1 MFMRQ
6 IKRVSDWKIWVR
18 LTAVIWLFLV
28 ISWSGLI
35 LWEGEENLDMVVD
48 QAKDFSANI
57 HEITMAGL
65 TGMMITGTIG
75 QREVFLDQI
84 KQLSIIKDLTVARS
98 EAVSKLYGPDSKS
111 TRELDAIEKRVMQT
125 GEPYIAVIEDEDGD
139 PALRVVNPTRASK
152 DYLGKDCVICH
163 MVEEGVVLGVVSMK
177 ISLDSVQDAFME
189 MRYKIVGV
197 AFLISLVVLGVIY
210 WVTRRMVS
218 LPIGKLR
225 NGLHDIASG
234 DGDLTRR
241 LEVRSEDELGQTAR
255 VFNDLMENF
264 SDLVRRV
271 SATARNVSGKA
282 HEIQE
287 NAERVREH
295 SHMQDEQAV
304 HVASA
309 TEELSASIAS
319 IAQSA
324 EDVRG
329 LSLESSQ
336 SAVAGTERL
345 NALLE
350 NMDEVKNTFNRMAE
364 SVNDFVRNT
373 GVITQMTQEVK
384 DIADRTNL
392 LALNAAI
399 EAARAGEHGRGF
411 AVVADEV
418 RKLAEKSSRSASAID
433 EITGKL
439 GVQSD
444 AVKRA
449 ITESLAHID
458 SSNESARGVATI
470 LKSTSEAVLRVG
482 EGLNVITDA
491 TNQQQSVSS
500 SVSSSIET
508 IASMSKDN
516 SRAIDD
522 TALTIENLKTLAD
535 DLQSTVERF
544 KV

>member
-1 MFMRQ
+1 MRQ